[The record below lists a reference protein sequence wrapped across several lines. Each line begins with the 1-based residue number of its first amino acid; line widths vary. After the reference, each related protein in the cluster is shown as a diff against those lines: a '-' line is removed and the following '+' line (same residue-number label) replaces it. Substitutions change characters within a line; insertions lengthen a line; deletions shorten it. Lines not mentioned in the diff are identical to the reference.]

1 MNQQRLV
8 EVELLRLG
16 SAPYTLGHQDS
27 LDSRL
32 YALGMLYRLNLIP
45 DAVYL
50 SLSVSLI
57 KEWENLKKPDSMQ
70 ASSD

>member
-32 YALGMLYRLNLIP
+32 YDMGLL
-45 DAVYL
+45 
-50 SLSVSLI
+50 
-57 KEWENLKKPDSMQ
+57 
-70 ASSD
+70 

>member
-1 MNQQRLV
+1 MNQQRLL
-8 EVELLRLG
+8 EIELLRLG

-32 YALGMLYRLNLIP
+32 YALGMLYRLNLIQ
-45 DAVYL
+45 DSVYL

-57 KEWENLKKPDSMQ
+57 KDWEKIESNKQ
-70 ASSD
+70 QTV

>member
-1 MNQQRLV
+1 MNLNQQRLL
-8 EVELLRLG
+8 EIELLRLG

-32 YALGMLYRLNLIP
+32 YALGMLYRLNLIQ
-45 DAVYL
+45 DSVYL

-57 KEWENLKKPDSMQ
+57 KDWEKIESNKQ
-70 ASSD
+70 QTV